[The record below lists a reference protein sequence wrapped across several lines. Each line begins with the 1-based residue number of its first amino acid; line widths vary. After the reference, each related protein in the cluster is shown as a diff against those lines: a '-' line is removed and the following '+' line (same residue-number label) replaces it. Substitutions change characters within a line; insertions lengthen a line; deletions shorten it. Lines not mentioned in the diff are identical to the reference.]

1 MIIIIALTLSL
12 VKRFSMTLLPDK
24 VSRKVISSGSDK
36 IVLFLGGKQFKSLA
50 LKKEEE
56 ELKIL
61 NLNFYSTFSY
71 LSTTKSAFPYI

>member
-12 VKRFSMTLLPDK
+12 VKRFSMTLLPNK
-24 VSRKVISSGSDK
+24 VSRKVISSGNNK
-36 IVLFLGGKQFKSLA
+36 IVLFLEGKQFKSLA

-56 ELKIL
+56 ELKIS

-71 LSTTKSAFPYI
+71 LSTTKSAFP